1 MRPLGLIPFWWGPV
15 TAVVATVTLAIAGV
29 TGGGGLLWTV
39 LIGVAAVFLVV
50 HSFVS
55 RMLEQSIIRRLG
67 RDYDKVQQRVV
78 RVVADLGDLTGMY
91 DLWMIDLYL
100 PANRYRLTMR
110 FPFIVRTEVLDRQ
123 LSVSLVDAR
132 PQPPSVDSM
141 VGPHGE
147 AYRSGAPVLW
157 ADVSQ
162 EGANGDNCKF
172 KYETNE
178 NERLQSAYGL
188 LYVVP
193 IVDQLRKGCVGV
205 LAVHIG
211 CEPDRVVKGF
221 GAVDSRQGRRR
232 LSDAGVDLN
241 SLIGR

>member
-141 VGPHGE
+141 MGPHGE

-157 ADVSQ
+157 MFPKRGPMVTTASSNTRRTRTS
-162 EGANGDNCKF
+162 GSNPLMGSCTSSRSL
-172 KYETNE
+172 TN
-178 NERLQSAYGL
+178 L
-188 LYVVP
+188 
-193 IVDQLRKGCVGV
+193 
-205 LAVHIG
+205 
-211 CEPDRVVKGF
+211 
-221 GAVDSRQGRRR
+221 GR
-232 LSDAGVDLN
+232 AA
-241 SLIGR
+241 

>member
-1 MRPLGLIPFWWGPV
+1 
-15 TAVVATVTLAIAGV
+15 
-29 TGGGGLLWTV
+29 
-39 LIGVAAVFLVV
+39 
-50 HSFVS
+50 
-55 RMLEQSIIRRLG
+55 
-67 RDYDKVQQRVV
+67 
-78 RVVADLGDLTGMY
+78 
-91 DLWMIDLYL
+91 MIDLYL

-141 VGPHGE
+141 MGPHGE